1 MSTARHTVALFAA
14 TLSALVAVIAGLWWE
29 WPLWLWPVGV
39 LLVPGLVW
47 LALWVTAPSPERFP
61 PDSVPQ
67 TPVPAPERREQQLI
81 DVPLPTCLAEYD
93 FLLTARVRW
102 YPVDAPD
109 DAPAVNP
116 GALAIDSILN
126 RARLVTAQHQPQRAV
141 LLEHQLNG
149 ELGVACPDPDG
160 RVEAMALDV
169 VLRLR
174 PEDEAR
180 LERLTTVRKNE
191 EIFERERRYEQS
203 RREYLSKD
211 VLTSTGS
218 AVVWWLAKHDDKID
232 KTVDDLGLLAE
243 LTAAARDDEIP
254 ERLRHLTRQPSA
266 EPEPT
271 PYDNIPHNDTWSTR
285 IPPNLGDTLNGH
297 SFNGFPS
304 ASPWGP
310 DRAEEPEPPHSTD
323 LFEEW
328 LESINLTAD
337 DPRRRMFAAT
347 IARAADAA
355 GEQAT
360 AQDLRA
366 RFDPPRAA
374 DATEE
379 PTSEDPISTA
389 PREGPAGGAG
399 PTTDSETGATPP
411 KEGPPPSP

>member
-39 LLVPGLVW
+39 LLVPGLAW

-61 PDSVPQ
+61 PDCLPQ
-67 TPVPAPERREQQLI
+67 TPVPAPERREQQII
-81 DVPLPTCLAEYD
+81 DVPIPTCLPDYD
-93 FLLTARVRW
+93 FLLSAMVRW

-109 DAPAVNP
+109 EAPVVNA
-116 GALAIDSILN
+116 GALAIDSILD
-126 RARLVTAQHQPQRAV
+126 RARQVTAQHQPHRAG

-149 ELGVACPDPDG
+149 ELGVACPDPAG
-160 RVEAMALDV
+160 RVQAMALDV

-191 EIFERERRYEQS
+191 EIFERERQYEQS

-254 ERLRHLTRQPSA
+254 DRLRHLTRQPSA

-271 PYDNIPHNDTWSTR
+271 PYKESPHNDGWSTR
-285 IPPNLGDTLNGH
+285 VSPNLSDRLNGH

-310 DRAEEPEPPHSTD
+310 DRTEEPEPPHSTE
-323 LFEEW
+323 LFEAW
-328 LESINLTAD
+328 MESINLAAG

-347 IARAADAA
+347 VARAVDAA
-355 GEQAT
+355 GEQNC

-366 RFDPPRAA
+366 RFDPPRAGGT
-374 DATEE
+374 DEATTREE
-379 PTSEDPISTA
+379 ESAS
-389 PREGPAGGAG
+389 GPG
-399 PTTDSETGATPP
+399 PTTSPKPTGTPQP
-411 KEGPPPSP
+411 NENPPPAS